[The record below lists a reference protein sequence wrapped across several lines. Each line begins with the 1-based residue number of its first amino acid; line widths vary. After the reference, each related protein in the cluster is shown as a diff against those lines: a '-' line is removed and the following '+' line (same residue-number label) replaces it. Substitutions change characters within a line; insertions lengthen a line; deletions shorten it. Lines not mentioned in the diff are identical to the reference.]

1 MPDTTADDFRICIVS
16 GSGSLPFAV
25 ADSLIARGQTPV
37 IFGIRGFCDAE
48 RIAAYRHHWIALG
61 QLGRALRLLRAERC
75 RDVMFI
81 GGVVRPALSE
91 IRLDFGTLRVTPRIL
106 AAFRGGDNHLL
117 TGIGRI
123 VEMYGFRLVGIKDVA
138 PDLLMPE
145 GVLTRTEPDTG
156 AKADIDKGLGLLRAL
171 SPFDVGQAAV
181 VIDGNVVAVEG
192 IEGTDALLARV
203 AHLRGDRRIRAAA
216 GRGVLIKA
224 PKTEQD
230 LRFDLPTFG
239 PRTVEGAIAA
249 SLGGIAIVAGRTLM
263 AEPEKVVAAA
273 DKASLFLTGLPP

>member
-1 MPDTTADDFRICIVS
+1 MANAGEFRTCIVS

-25 ADSLIARGQTPV
+25 ADSLIQRGQTPV
-37 IFGIRGFCDAE
+37 LLGIRGFCDDE
-48 RIAAYRHHWIALG
+48 RIKAYRHHWIALG

-123 VEMYGFRLVGIKDVA
+123 IEMYGFRIVGINEVA
-138 PDLLMPE
+138 PDLLMPA
-145 GVLTRTEPDTG
+145 GVLTRTEPD
-156 AKADIDKGLGLLRAL
+156 AAAVADIDKGLGLLRAL
-171 SPFDVGQAAV
+171 SPFDVGQAAI
-181 VIDGNVVAVEG
+181 VIDGNVVAVED
-192 IEGTDALLARV
+192 IAGTDALLTRV
-203 AHLRGDRRIRAAA
+203 VRLRTEGRIRAPA
-216 GRGVLIKA
+216 GRGVLVKA

-273 DKASLFLTGLPP
+273 DKARLFVTGLPA

>member
-1 MPDTTADDFRICIVS
+1 MADAAGDFRTCIVS
-16 GSGSLPFAV
+16 GSGALPFAV
-25 ADSLIARGQTPV
+25 ADSLISRGQTPV
-37 IFGIRGFCDAE
+37 LFGIRGFCDSE
-48 RIAAYRHHWIALG
+48 RIKAYRHHWIALG

-81 GGVVRPALSE
+81 GGLVRPALSE

-123 VEMYGFRLVGIKDVA
+123 IEMYGFRIVGIKDVA
-138 PDLLMPE
+138 PDLLMPA
-145 GVLTRTEPDTG
+145 GVLTRTEPD
-156 AKADIDKGLGLLRAL
+156 AAAASDIEKGLGLLRAM

-181 VIDGNVVAVEG
+181 VVDGNVVAVED

-203 AHLRGDRRIRAAA
+203 ARLRTERRIRAAA
-216 GRGVLIKA
+216 GRGVLVKA
-224 PKTEQD
+224 PKTDQD

-273 DKASLFLTGLPP
+273 DKARLFVTGLST

>member
-1 MPDTTADDFRICIVS
+1 MADDAGDFRTCIVS

-37 IFGIRGFCDAE
+37 LFGIKGFCDTQ
-48 RIAAYRHHWIALG
+48 RITAYRHHWIALG

-123 VEMYGFRLVGIKDVA
+123 IEMYGFRVVGIAELA

-145 GVLTRTEPDTG
+145 GLLTRTEPDAAART
-156 AKADIDKGLGLLRAL
+156 DIDKGLGLLRAL
-171 SPFDVGQAAV
+171 SPFDVGQATV
-181 VIDGNVVAVEG
+181 VIAGNVVAVEG
-192 IEGTDALLARV
+192 IEGTDAMLARV
-203 AHLRGDRRIRAAA
+203 AQLRTDGRIRAPA
-216 GRGVLIKA
+216 GQGVLVKA
-224 PKTEQD
+224 PKTDQD

-263 AEPEKVVAAA
+263 AGPEKVVAAA
-273 DKASLFLTGLPP
+273 DKARLFVTGLPA

>member
-1 MPDTTADDFRICIVS
+1 MADAAGDFRTCIVS

-25 ADSLIARGQTPV
+25 ADSLIGRGRTPV
-37 IFGIRGFCDAE
+37 LLGIRGFCDAE
-48 RIAAYRHHWIALG
+48 RIKAYRHHWIALG

-81 GGVVRPALSE
+81 GGVVRPSLSE

-123 VEMYGFRLVGIKDVA
+123 IEMYGFRVVGITEIA
-138 PDLLMPE
+138 PDLLMPA
-145 GVLTRTEPDTG
+145 GVLTRTEPDAVATT
-156 AKADIDKGLGLLRAL
+156 DIDKGLALLRAM
-171 SPFDVGQAAV
+171 SPFDVGQAAI
-181 VIDGNVVAVEG
+181 VIDGNVVAVED

-203 AHLRGDRRIRAAA
+203 ARLRTDGRIRAPG
-216 GRGVLIKA
+216 GRGVLVKA
-224 PKTEQD
+224 PKTDQD

-263 AEPEKVVAAA
+263 AEPEKVVAQA
-273 DKASLFLTGLPP
+273 DKARLFVTGLSA

>member
-1 MPDTTADDFRICIVS
+1 MSDAADDFRTCIVS

-25 ADSLIARGQTPV
+25 ADSLIQRGQTP
-37 IFGIRGFCDAE
+37 ILFGIRGFCDPE
-48 RIAAYRHHWIALG
+48 RIGAYRHHWIALG

-75 RDVMFI
+75 RNVMFI

-123 VEMYGFRLVGIKDVA
+123 IEMYGFRIVGIKDVA
-138 PDLLMPE
+138 PDLLMPT
-145 GVLTRTEPDTG
+145 GVLTRTEPDAVATG
-156 AKADIDKGLGLLRAL
+156 DIQKGLELLRAL
-171 SPFDVGQAAV
+171 SPFDVGQAV
-181 VIDGNVVAVEG
+181 IVIDGNVVAVEG
-192 IEGTDALLARV
+192 IEGTDALLSRV
-203 AHLRGDRRIRAAA
+203 ALLRTDRRIRAPA
-216 GRGVLIKA
+216 GYGVLIKA
-224 PKTEQD
+224 PKVDQD
-230 LRFDLPTFG
+230 LRFDLPAFG

-249 SLGGIAIVAGRTLM
+249 ALGGIAIVAGHTLM

-273 DKASLFLTGLPP
+273 DKARLFVTGLAA